1 MNGNRKIYYFLILTV
16 AVSVGFYWWNDYL
29 STKKE
34 IIQKTKENFISEE
47 FKDKKRDIENFFTIA
62 YQTARTIGL
71 LPSVRSIK
79 GGNRAND
86 EEDVVVTGRFSK
98 EGHLTVQQLY
108 NNLAS
113 NLSVSEIYCILEGL
127 DYSKGEVPF
136 FMFDSIIIGEP
147 QAGGENETGLGQPST
162 DSDTPEEAEDEEYA
176 YYPLQISHFKKNHPV
191 FAARNLDNIPAISSP
206 SMRTCDNSQYLSKSR
221 GDVSNARGILYSAP
235 FYSQEGAF
243 RGIISA
249 IFRLNVLEALLLDVP
264 FLIITDK
271 DKKGSHEMRFE
282 MPEVQKVPGFVL
294 ANVGFDIY
302 VSDRRKT
309 PDLVRMAKEALKS
322 GKGND
327 KVHFEALAIKDA
339 NPWTLFYRFDEA
351 VLAKAVKGKSQELS
365 LKLGAL
371 FITTLLLILWVRF
384 DHKRR
389 GQVLKIAGKLD
400 EIAKRGGNLRDRL
413 EENQATEEL
422 RSLAKG
428 FNAFI
433 AELQTLIGKVAANA
447 SEVTSA
453 STELAL
459 YCEKEAAIAARQVSS
474 STEAAAAVEEMSATS
489 NEVAR
494 SSLEA
499 SGSANSTSQAASQ
512 GMEMVSRTTAE
523 IKQIKIAVEEATGKV
538 GALGKRSREIGNI
551 IGVIDDIADQTNLLA
566 LNAAIEAARA
576 GEQGRGF
583 AVVADEVRKLAE
595 KTQGATRE
603 ISGMITEIQKE
614 ISGVIRAMESGSA
627 QVDSGVR
634 IADETQVV
642 FNKIVELVRNATD
655 MINHIASAAEEQSA
669 ASSEIASRVE
679 SISSGAREASSGVKE
694 MVGSANKMKELAE
707 NLNKMVSK
715 FQV

>member
-1 MNGNRKIYYFLILTV
+1 MNGHRKIYYLLILAV
-16 AVSVGFYWWNDYL
+16 AVSIGFYWWNDYL

-34 IIQKTKENFISEE
+34 IIQKTKENLISEE
-47 FKDKKRDIENFFTIA
+47 FKDKKRDIENFFKMA

-79 GGNRAND
+79 GGNRAD
-86 EEDVVVTGRFSK
+86 DGEDVVATGRFSK

-127 DYSKGEVPF
+127 DYSNGEVPF
-136 FMFDSIIIGEP
+136 FMFDSLIIGEP
-147 QAGGENETGLGQPST
+147 QTSGENKTGLGQLST
-162 DSDTPEEAEDEEYA
+162 DSDTPEAAEDEEYA

-191 FAARNLDNIPAISSP
+191 FAAMNLDNIPAISSP

-221 GDVSNARGILYSAP
+221 GDASNANGILYSVP
-235 FYSQEGAF
+235 FYSHEGAF

-249 IFRLNVLEALLLDVP
+249 IFRLNVLEALLLDAP

-271 DKKGSHEMRFE
+271 DKKESHEMGFE

-294 ANVGFDIY
+294 ANEGFDIY
-302 VSDRRKT
+302 VFDRRKT
-309 PDLVRMAKEALKS
+309 PDLARMAREALKS
-322 GKGND
+322 GKDND
-327 KVHFEALAIKDA
+327 KVHLEVLAIKDA

-384 DHKRR
+384 DQKRR
-389 GQVLKIAGKLD
+389 DQVLKIAGKLD

-422 RSLAKG
+422 RGLAKG

-447 SEVTSA
+447 SQVASA
-453 STELAL
+453 STELAR

-474 STEAAAAVEEMSATS
+474 SSEAAAAVEEMSATS

-494 SSLEA
+494 ISLEA

-523 IKQIKIAVEEATGKV
+523 IKQIKIAVEGAAGKV

-595 KTQGATRE
+595 RTQGATRE

-614 ISGVIRAMESGSA
+614 ISGVIGAMESGSA

-634 IADETQVV
+634 IAGETQEV
-642 FNKIVELVRNATD
+642 FQKIVELVRNATD
-655 MINHIASAAEEQSA
+655 MINQIASAAEEQSA
-669 ASSEIASRVE
+669 ASSEIATRME
-679 SISSGAREASSGVKE
+679 SISSGAREASSGIKE
-694 MVGSANKMKELAE
+694 MVNSANKMRELAE
-707 NLNKMVSK
+707 NLNKTVSK